1 MVLVA
6 VVAVFI
12 NIPIF
17 YYFNE
22 PFAYLLMVID
32 VSYFVMY
39 LMIKNH
45 LLKYTTSSN
54 IIIFIFFI
62 HMLSI
67 PAMNGNDTF
76 VMNWIIL
83 YPIVVFGLKNHIDS
97 IIHSILFLSVFYVMY
112 YSSLLHESYSFLDVT
127 MVGMMYVVL
136 TILLYLIIKNIEL
149 NEKELKELNNTLE
162 IRISDAINK
171 NREKEKFILQ
181 QNRLAQ
187 MGEMLSMIAH
197 QWRQPLNIISLN
209 TVKLD
214 AAVLLNDAIDKENIK
229 HISEAI
235 NKQSQ
240 YLSHTIDDFR
250 NFFKPNKGASNF
262 VVADMVQHALKLS
275 ESIFSQNDIVVK
287 KYIDV
292 KREIFSFESELIQ
305 VLLNIIKNATDALA
319 ESDRRDKKIV
329 ISISEEYDGVLIS
342 IEDNAG
348 GVPDVAISKIF
359 DPYFSTKSIKGTGLG
374 LYMSK
379 IIVEDHCEGVLSFFN
394 TKEGACFNIK
404 LPFSIKD

>member
-32 VSYFVMY
+32 ISYLVMY
-39 LMIKNH
+39 LIIKNH

-97 IIHSILFLSVFYVMY
+97 IIHSILFLTVFYVMY
-112 YSSLLHESYSFLDVT
+112 YSSLLHESYGFLDVT

-162 IRISDAINK
+162 MRISDAIKK

-250 NFFKPNKGASNF
+250 NFFKPNKGASSF

-305 VLLNIIKNATDALA
+305 VLLNIIKNATDALV
-319 ESDRRDKKIV
+319 ESDKADKQIV
-329 ISISEEYDGVLIS
+329 ISISEEDDGVLIS
-342 IEDNAG
+342 ILDNAG
-348 GVPDVAISKIF
+348 GVADMAISKIF

-379 IIVEDHCEGVLSFFN
+379 IIVEDHCEGALSFYN
-394 TKEGACFNIK
+394 AKDGACFNIK